1 MNEQPTPETDA
12 EVTSYFEK
20 KHPPIVCYHE
30 LAKFARRLERERDE
44 AREKLT
50 AERALTDKLT
60 QWIVDWRAGFGGEMP
75 DKNCDCVDCETLIAV
90 DEFLNTT
97 KNRPSED

>member
-1 MNEQPTPETDA
+1 MEGSDCAKIE
-12 EVTSYFEK
+12 
-20 KHPPIVCYHE
+20 IE
-30 LAKFARRLERERDE
+30 LQA
-44 AREKLT
+44 KLT

-60 QWIVDWRAGFGGEMP
+60 QWIVDWRAGFGGHMP

-90 DEFLNTT
+90 DELLNTI